1 MTDQEINEAVA
12 RKLGW
17 KPTKTK
23 YSTFDGQHDAEV
35 IRCRVSKMPDY
46 CHSIA
51 AAWEAVKYI
60 QKMEISVD
68 VRAWSSNSFSVFI
81 RCGIEMTAIAN
92 TAPMAICLAFLKM
105 P

>member
-12 RKLGW
+12 RKFGW
-17 KPTKTK
+17 VYDAKFQDWGDP
-23 YSTFDGQHDAEV
+23 DGV
-35 IRCRVSKMPDY
+35 VMPLPDY